1 MHNSCRIS
9 SQLAFSSLFPVSKFY
24 FSQFPNYGSSRANQ
38 RGWCVGRGPTPNE
51 VGRWEQH
58 RSLRVGLR
66 YQVDASLLRHCHPFH
81 RTRSSLGLS
90 LLLGQLF
97 RRRMEASTHLPIP
110 QHHPSHPPRRTSIR
124 RVTHLFPFP
133 FMFSLFHYFFL
144 YAYVLINF
152 TIFLSRITFWN
163 VHFHRPA

>member
-1 MHNSCRIS
+1 MLRLLEWNWNGNCFPCIITLVASLLTRI
-9 SQLAFSSLFPVSKFY
+9 LFSLPSFKFY

-66 YQVDASLLRHCHPFH
+66 HQVDASLLRHCHPFH

-90 LLLGQLF
+90 LLLGQLL
-97 RRRMEASTHLPIP
+97 RRRMEASTHLPISR
-110 QHHPSHPPRRTSIR
+110 HHPSLPPPRTSIC
-124 RVTHLFPFP
+124 RVKSPP
-133 FMFSLFHYFFL
+133 SFSLSVFSFSL
-144 YAYVLINF
+144 PLIHLRSN
-152 TIFLSRITFWN
+152 
-163 VHFHRPA
+163 